1 MAAPLATLPHVS
13 LTCVCVY
20 LCVLLLALFPFC
32 LVPFLSSPALALFSH
47 VYNAVL
53 IFVAR
58 SLPFPPPPPYF
69 PVPFL
74 PNHPPT
80 QLPIHPSVLLYAF
93 HLDLLELFPFLS
105 TWSLLYLPAAEAAS
119 YM

>member
-58 SLPFPPPPPYF
+58 SLPL
-69 PVPFL
+69 L
-74 PNHPPT
+74 P
-80 QLPIHPSVLLYAF
+80 LPLIS
-93 HLDLLELFPFLS
+93 PFLS
-105 TWSLLYLPAAEAAS
+105 FLTTHPPSYPSIRPSS
-119 YM
+119 YMPSISIF